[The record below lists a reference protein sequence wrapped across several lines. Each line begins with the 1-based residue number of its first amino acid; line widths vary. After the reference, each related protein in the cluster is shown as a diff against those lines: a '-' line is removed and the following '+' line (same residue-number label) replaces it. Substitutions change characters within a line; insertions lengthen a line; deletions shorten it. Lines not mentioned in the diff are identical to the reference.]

1 MSRVFQ
7 MRCAPV
13 KKDRKT
19 NNKSNSE
26 LIHELEEK
34 KAELLEKNEVA
45 YPSDLA
51 KKSENENMC
60 FAYGKSSNQRVKELR
75 EAKLSYEKKTGYA
88 MTKRE
93 IGKRF

>member
-34 KAELLEKNEVA
+34 KAELLEK
-45 YPSDLA
+45 
-51 KKSENENMC
+51 
-60 FAYGKSSNQRVKELR
+60 
-75 EAKLSYEKKTGYA
+75 
-88 MTKRE
+88 TK
-93 IGKRF
+93 

>member
-60 FAYGKSSNQRVKELR
+60 FAYGKSSNQMVK
-75 EAKLSYEKKTGYA
+75 AKLSYEKKTGYA